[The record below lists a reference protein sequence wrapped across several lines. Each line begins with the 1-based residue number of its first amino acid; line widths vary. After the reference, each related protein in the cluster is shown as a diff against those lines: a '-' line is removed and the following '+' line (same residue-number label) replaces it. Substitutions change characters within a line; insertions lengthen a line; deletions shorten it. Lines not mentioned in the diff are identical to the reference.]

1 MDNAVMEMTSS
12 EIRLKNTQFVIN
24 EFYNGTRRALAVA
37 LGKEPNTV
45 SRWFKRKAIGD
56 ASVRLIEDK
65 HEYPRGWMDTPHP
78 ELWGGDIDLSVS
90 DASTPKSNA
99 EIIGGVDGW
108 DDSTPLGSDDVE
120 LPYHSDVFFAAGN
133 GHQAEEFPT
142 DKKLR
147 FSKITLKKAGVDINN
162 ALCVKTNGTSMEPM
176 LPDGSVVGVDTSRT
190 NIIDGK
196 VYAIRH
202 NDELRIKQLY
212 KAPGGGIR
220 LRSYNQSEF
229 PDEHYS
235 AEDAASISVIGYV
248 FWYSALI

>member
-1 MDNAVMEMTSS
+1 MSLAENLQNEMDKKGWSQY
-12 EIRLKNTQFVIN
+12 RLAKESDVPQ
-24 EFYNGTRRALAVA
+24 GTISRILSGSNPRSGTIESIAKA
-37 LGKEPNTV
+37 LGV
-45 SRWFKRKAIGD
+45 SVDAI
-56 ASVRLIEDK
+56 
-65 HEYPRGWMDTPHP
+65 
-78 ELWGGDIDLSVS
+78 VS
-90 DASTPKSNA
+90 TGYQEASTPKSNA

-190 NIIDGK
+190 NIVDGK

-220 LRSYNQSEF
+220 LRSYNQNEF

-235 AEDAASISVIGYV
+235 AEDAANISVIGYV